1 MEKKSNKQ
9 TTETANLYKHLFES
23 SQDGILILDFESGK
37 IEQANPYIVQVTG
50 YSLDELIGKQ
60 LWEIGAFT
68 DKVAALA
75 AFKVLSDRGYIRYKN
90 LPLTAKS
97 GEILE
102 VEFISNV
109 YDLDHHPIIQCLIR
123 DISKEQ
129 ETDRLMNKYKDQ
141 ISEGLEQTVD
151 AFSLLIGQRD
161 SFTAGHQH
169 RVAKL
174 VDAIG
179 KELHLHPH
187 VIQGLAFAA
196 RIHDIGKMGI
206 PTEILTKPDVLNSF
220 EIAMLRNHVQAGFNV
235 IKHMRFPW
243 PIAQTILQ
251 HHERIDGS
259 GYPNQIRGSDIILEA
274 RILGVADTVEAM
286 CSQRPYRKTPGQ
298 SAALEMI
305 IRLSGVRFD
314 PEVVD
319 ACVKVFEN
327 GFSFDSSGADWAET
341 LRSEHL

>member
-1 MEKKSNKQ
+1 
-9 TTETANLYKHLFES
+9 
-23 SQDGILILDFESGK
+23 LILSYESGK
-37 IEQANPYIVQVTG
+37 IEKANPYIVQLTG
-50 YSLDELIGKQ
+50 YSQDELLGKQ
-60 LWEIGAFT
+60 LWEIGALT

-75 AFKVLSDRGYIRYKN
+75 AFKVLSDRGFIRYKN
-90 LPLTAKS
+90 LPLTSKS
-97 GEILE
+97 GEVLQ

-109 YDLDHHPIIQCLIR
+109 YDLDHHAIIQCLIR
-123 DISKEQ
+123 DISKER
-129 ETDRLMNKYKDQ
+129 ETDQLMNKYKDQ
-141 ISEGLEQTVD
+141 VSQGLEQMVD

-174 VDAIG
+174 VGAIG
-179 KELHLHPH
+179 KELKLHPH
-187 VIQGLAFAA
+187 VIQGLEFAA

-206 PTEILTKPDVLNSF
+206 PTEILTKPDALNSF

-243 PIAQTILQ
+243 PIAQTVLQ
-251 HHERIDGS
+251 HHERMDGS
-259 GYPNQIRGSDIILEA
+259 GYPNQIQGSDIILEA

-298 SAALEMI
+298 SAALEML

-314 PEVVD
+314 AEIVD
-319 ACVKVFEN
+319 ACIKVFEN
-327 GFSFDSSGADWAET
+327 GFSFDESGADHAQT